1 MTRELAVFRWTDVNT
16 NNVLR
21 MTGVISNAV
30 KQAGDTTSKYMWT
43 SNYDVGATYD
53 DLVSAIQAGTTGNN
67 YVFDID
73 DTSTGSMIFTS
84 PFPNNTPSVL
94 CVVYCD
100 PDTTTHID
108 AIGQSGSG
116 NLNAP
121 TVNGTLH
128 SYWGATSTGL
138 QNIPIVGTSVWV
150 ILGFHGLEVVTENSA
165 TRDATTTPAA
175 DTTWGL
181 GRNSTGAPGLVSI
194 QSGFRQT
201 FTGWV
206 PNALP
211 RSVTTAAAAFYAA
224 RRINTSNTG
233 YGYNLDRF
241 AYWDLSNFLLMQFM
255 FWGSNFNG
263 GDGDIG
269 DWNIRSVTRA
279 TAMFQKATSFIS
291 DVRSWP
297 AGRNGSWDGGNMF
310 ADTGYTT
317 TFAGKI
323 EVNQSPG
330 PNFFN
335 RQRVY
340 FVFSNV
346 PNGTTITLPLG
357 VLTNGSSSGSPL
369 IEDRVRWTNG
379 SVPAPNTS
387 ILADFDSVANNGSYT
402 NTGGTLETLTATF
415 VMYNGTCAGL
425 TGWDATS
432 RQYLTAVN
440 THDESVYANWGF
452 GYSNSADVTST
463 ATVTAFDSWFS
474 NCSALAAVPRSIP
487 TTITSAVSMFDG
499 ATNASLAGCAGWDTT
514 NVTDLSTMFR
524 NAAAFN
530 RDIRV
535 WTTST
540 TYTDMFDGATA
551 MQTTYSVGATPTSTF
566 FNQAAPTL
574 TFTFTNVPDGTLVSI
589 PLSGGTNLGPSDTI
603 AWNGGAATQI
613 GVGQPSFT
621 NDTGNTISTLTAV
634 VSVVSGY
641 FTRLGGLWANGTYLT
656 AVAAS
661 NTDLT
666 TKWALG
672 QDATGT
678 GSALASLAQFLDGIS
693 QSVSVSVPPQI
704 PQSVTS
710 LRAAFRDATA
720 FNQNIAAW
728 QTGNVADF
736 STMFQNATAFNQY
749 IRKWSVADGA
759 VLTNMFDGATA
770 MDATYSLT
778 AGYGATPT
786 LQFFNYRFP
795 CFLAGTDIETD
806 QGPVCVENLRPGT
819 QVKTFR
825 NGFLPIIFVGS
836 RTISHLAVTERVKD
850 QLYVCTKSK
859 FPEAARDLVVTGCH
873 SLLFD
878 REFRDEQEKQDVAR
892 VNGGI
897 YLTDGMY
904 RFPACTVPETEV
916 FPQKGSFRIYHFAL
930 ANPDYYMNYG
940 VYANGILVE
949 SASQRYMK
957 ECSNMTL
964 IDIDAR

>member
-1 MTRELAVFRWTDVNT
+1 MVKELAVFRWTDVNT

-73 DTSTGSMIFTS
+73 DTSTGSMVFTS
-84 PFPNNTPSVL
+84 PFPNSTPSVL

-108 AIGQSGSG
+108 AIGESGSG
-116 NLNAP
+116 NLAAP
-121 TVNGTLH
+121 TVDGAGH
-128 SYWGATSTGL
+128 SYWGRTSTGMIYYNFSGAGRYVL
-138 QNIPIVGTSVWV
+138 R
-150 ILGFHGLEVVTENSA
+150 GFHGLEVVTEDSA
-165 TRDATTTPAA
+165 TRDATTTPVA

-194 QSGFRQT
+194 KSGFRQAYV
-201 FTGWV
+201 GWV
-206 PNALP
+206 PNTVP
-211 RSVTTAAAAFYAA
+211 RSVVNMVASYYGTL
-224 RRINTSNTG
+224 RLSTSDTG
-233 YGYNLDRF
+233 YGYNTDRF
-241 AYWDLSNFLLMQFM
+241 AYWDMSNVEELSFM

-269 DWNIRSVTRA
+269 DWNVRRA
-279 TAMFQKATSFIS
+279 TVGVAMFQRNTSFTR

-297 AGRNGSWDGGNMF
+297 IGRNGSWNGGNMF
-310 ADTGYTT
+310 GNTNYPT
-317 TFAGKI
+317 TFFGKI
-323 EVNQSPG
+323 SVGTSPG

-357 VLTNGSSSGSPL
+357 TLANGSSSGSPL

-379 SVPAPNTS
+379 SVPAPNAN
-387 ILADFDSVANNGSYT
+387 ILDDFDSVANNGSYT
-402 NTGGTLETLTATF
+402 NAGGTLETLTATF

-440 THDESVYANWGF
+440 TLDESVYANWGF
-452 GYSNSADVTST
+452 GYTDSADVTTT
-463 ATVTAFDSWFS
+463 ATITAFDSWFS
-474 NCSALAAVPRSIP
+474 NCSALADIPNSIP

-566 FNQAAPTL
+566 FNQTAPTL

-613 GVGQPSFT
+613 ETGQPSFT
-621 NDTGNTISTLTAV
+621 NDTGNTIATLTAV

-641 FTRLGGLWANGTYLT
+641 FTRLGGIWANGSYLT
-656 AVAAS
+656 SVAAS

-678 GSALASLAQFLDGIS
+678 GPALTSLAQLLDGIS

-728 QTGNVADF
+728 KTGSVTDF
-736 STMFQNATAFNQY
+736 STMFQNATTFNQY
-749 IRKWSVADGA
+749 IRKWSVIDGA
-759 VLTNMFDGATA
+759 ALTNMFDGATA

-806 QGPVCVENLRPGT
+806 QGPVRVENLRPGT

-836 RTISHLAVTERVKD
+836 RTITHLADTERVKD

-859 FPEAARDLVVTGCH
+859 FPEATRDLVVTGCH

-878 REFRDEQEKQDVAR
+878 REFHDDQEKQDIER

-904 RFPACTVPETEV
+904 RFPACTVPDTDV

-957 ECSNMTL
+957 ECSNMDL
-964 IDIDAR
+964 LN